1 MTLDICCGSGGIIF
15 ASKAQI
21 YSQWKVDNC
30 KMEEMFSMLKY
41 MLALYIEVKRKKRWR
56 YSCFQGCEY
65 GFGA

>member
-1 MTLDICCGSGGIIF
+1 VGAVESSLHQRLKYIVNGRLII
-15 ASKAQI
+15 
-21 YSQWKVDNC
+21 V

-41 MLALYIEVKRKKRWR
+41 MLTLYIEVKRKKRWR

>member
-1 MTLDICCGSGGIIF
+1 VGAVESSLHQRLKYIVNGRLII
-15 ASKAQI
+15 
-21 YSQWKVDNC
+21 V
-30 KMEEMFSMLKY
+30 KMKDMFSMLKY

>member
-1 MTLDICCGSGGIIF
+1 VGAVESSLHQRLKYIVNGRLII
-15 ASKAQI
+15 
-21 YSQWKVDNC
+21 V